1 MSLFHTSL
9 DPKDAPPAAKALYNR
24 VKDKPL
30 HNDAILN
37 AVPIF
42 YTDWHHC
49 SFVKLLDY
57 LTQMGYTH
65 TLTPKDCLKVQAQAK
80 NLVKHPI
87 FPIWYKPGDFIS
99 GTEANLKLFAIVLPI
114 AILLAYLLSALV
126 H

>member
-42 YTDWHHC
+42 YTDWHHR

-65 TLTPKDCLKVQAQAK
+65 TLTPEDCLQAQIQK
-80 NLVKHPI
+80 KQLVRFGP
-87 FPIWYKPGDFIS
+87 FWYQPGDLVS
-99 GTEANLKLFAIVLPI
+99 EMKARLKVYAIAAPI
-114 AILLAYLLSALV
+114 VILLAYLFAALNG
-126 H
+126 

>member
-1 MSLFHTSL
+1 MSFFHTSL

-42 YTDWHHC
+42 YTDWHHR

-65 TLTPKDCLKVQAQAK
+65 TLTPKDCLRAQIKAK
-80 NLVKHPI
+80 NLINLGP
-87 FPIWYKPGDFIS
+87 FWFKPGDSAS
-99 GTEANLKLFAIVLPI
+99 GVEAILKFFALITPILF
-114 AILLAYLLSALV
+114 LLAYLLR
-126 H
+126 